1 MKHVSTKP
9 LLINK
14 LLLSLF
20 LAAGLIASQANALDL
35 NKVLKDAVK
44 DKIDEVKNGSE
55 PAPASAPVPATLPAS
70 ATTSAPAAI
79 PASAT
84 DANNGAVSSAVSTPL
99 EPVKTEPEKPTINW
113 KNPSQ
118 EEEIALGR
126 NITGSLLGAAPL
138 VKDDALQQ
146 YVNKVGRWVASQS
159 ERADLPWK
167 FGVIESSDLNAFAAP
182 GGYVLIT
189 KGLYQKMSNEAQ
201 LAGVLGHEIA
211 HVVKKHQLKVLQK
224 QQVMS
229 VGSEWLKKKF
239 GKSKLADKAIGSGA
253 EISARNLDKDAE
265 FEADRMGVVLATRA
279 GYDAYGLP
287 EVLQTIGQTNKADSS
302 VALLFKTHPA
312 PDERLVKLSDAAGS
326 NLDNVKSGKTLE
338 NRLYKLK

>member
-1 MKHVSTKP
+1 M
-9 LLINK
+9 NK
-14 LLLSLF
+14 LLISLF
-20 LAAGLIASQANALDL
+20 LAAGFLATQANALDL

-44 DKIDEVKNGSE
+44 EKIEEVKNGGE
-55 PAPASAPVPATLPAS
+55 AAPVTPPASTPATPPTAQ
-70 ATTSAPAAI
+70 PAAATPSP
-79 PASAT
+79 PAAT
-84 DANNGAVSSAVSTPL
+84 ASPATPPAVTANPAAAAET
-99 EPVKTEPEKPTINW
+99 KTINW

-126 NITGSLLGAAPL
+126 DITGSLLGAAPL

-167 FGVIESSDLNAFAAP
+167 FGVIDSADLNAFAAP

-189 KGLYQKMSNEAQ
+189 KGLYQKMTNEAQ

-229 VGSEWLKKKF
+229 VGSEWLKKKL
-239 GKSKLADKAIGSGA
+239 GKTKLADKALGTGA
-253 EISARNLDKDAE
+253 EISARSLDKDAE
-265 FEADRMGVVLATRA
+265 FEADRMGMVLATRA

-287 EVLQTIGQTNKADSS
+287 EVLQTIGQTNKTDSS

-312 PDERLVKLSDAAGS
+312 PDERLAKLGDSAGS
-326 NLDNVKSGKTLE
+326 QLDNVKAGKTLE
-338 NRLYKLK
+338 KRFYVLK